1 MMNEIYTIYGS
12 KLQPLDTKKMVSSV
26 KVNTIKDGIDTFKL
40 FATKIWNIVSNNYLS
55 ISKSLQST

>member
-1 MMNEIYTIYGS
+1 MMDEIYTIYGS
-12 KLQPLDTKKMVSSV
+12 NLQPLDTKKMVSSV

-40 FATKIWNIVSNNYLS
+40 FATKIWNIVSNNYLP